1 MALDINHLRGTWNFP
16 TTVWFGAGKILL
28 LPRACREL
36 EIHRPLLVTD
46 PGLAGLPMVTGA
58 IDANEEA
65 GIATTLFSE
74 IKSNPIGRNVS
85 DGVAALRAG
94 DCDGVIAFGG
104 GSSLDAGK
112 SIALMAAQPP
122 ADAAGGLSLWDFED
136 GRKDWQ
142 RANAPLPVIAI
153 PTTAGTGSE
162 TGRST
167 VVLNEDTGVKII
179 ITHPQMLP
187 RIVIADPELTLG
199 LPRDVTA
206 ATGMD
211 ALAHCL
217 EAYCSPF
224 HNPMCDGVAVEGMRL
239 IKEYLPTAV
248 AEGGDLVARAQML
261 AAASMGST
269 AFQKGL
275 GAIHAMSHPVGAV
288 YDTHH
293 GLTNAVFMPY
303 VLVHNRPAIEA
314 KISRLSA
321 YLKLSGQASDDA
333 GGFRAFLD
341 WTLELRRR
349 FAIPHTLAELG
360 VDADDLDRL
369 AEMAAADPTA
379 GANPVPL
386 DVPKLRLMFEDAFR
400 GTLA

>member
-1 MALDINHLRGTWNFP
+1 MASDIKHLRGTWNFP
-16 TTVWFGAGKILL
+16 TTIWFGTGKISMLA
-28 LPRACREL
+28 RACQEL
-36 EIHRPLLVTD
+36 GIQRPLLVTD
-46 PGLAGLPMVTGA
+46 PGLAGLPMIADA
-58 IDANEEA
+58 IAVNAES
-65 GIATTLFSE
+65 GITTAVFSE
-74 IKSNPIGRNVS
+74 IKPNPIGRNIA
-85 DGVAALRAG
+85 DGVAALRNA

-112 SIALMAAQPP
+112 SIALMAAQP
-122 ADAAGGLSLWDFED
+122 ADGISLWNFED

-142 RANAPLPVIAI
+142 RAEHPLPVIAV

-179 ITHPQMLP
+179 ITHPQMMP

-224 HNPMCDGVAVEGMRL
+224 HNPMCDGVAIEGMRL
-239 IKEYLPTAV
+239 IKEFLPAAV
-248 AEGGDLVARAQML
+248 ADGGDIVARSQML

-275 GAIHAMSHPVGAV
+275 GAIHAMSHPIGAV

-293 GLTNAVFMPY
+293 GLTNAVVMPY
-303 VLVHNRPAIEA
+303 VLTHNRPAIED
-314 KISRLSA
+314 KLTRLAA
-321 YLKLSGQASDDA
+321 YLGLSENTG
-333 GGFRAFLD
+333 GGFQAVLN
-341 WTLELRRR
+341 WTLALRRQ
-349 FAIPHTLAELG
+349 FEMPHTLAELG
-360 VDADDLDRL
+360 VETGDLDRL

-386 DVPKLRLMFEDAFR
+386 DVPKLRQMFEDAFT
-400 GTLA
+400 GTLG

>member
-1 MALDINHLRGTWNFP
+1 MTIDVKHLRGTWNFP
-16 TTVWFGAGKILL
+16 TTMWFGAGKISLL
-28 LPRACREL
+28 GRACQEL
-36 EIHRPLLVTD
+36 GIDRPLLVTD
-46 PGLAGLPMVTGA
+46 PGLAGLPMIADALHSLEDAAVTA
-58 IDANEEA
+58 
-65 GIATTLFSE
+65 TLFSD
-74 IKSNPIGRNVS
+74 IKGNPIGRNVT
-85 DGVAALRAG
+85 DGVAALRDNA
-94 DCDGVIAFGG
+94 CDGVIAFGG

-122 ADAAGGLSLWDFED
+122 DGISLWNFED
-136 GRKDWQ
+136 GRKDWR
-142 RANAPLPVIAI
+142 RANDPLPVIAI

-179 ITHPQMLP
+179 ITHPLMMP
-187 RIVIADPELTLG
+187 RIVIADPELTIG

-224 HNPMCDGVAVEGMRL
+224 HNPMCDGVTVEGMRI
-239 IKEYLPTAV
+239 IKEYLPAAV
-248 AEGGDLVARAQML
+248 ANGSDLIARAQML

-275 GAIHAMSHPVGAV
+275 GAIHAMSHPVGAL

-303 VLVHNRPAIEA
+303 VLVHNRPAVEK
-314 KISRLSA
+314 KIARLSA
-321 YLKLSGQASDDA
+321 YLGLSADTADTSRGFQAFLGWTLDLREKFDIPNTLAALGIDA
-333 GGFRAFLD
+333 G
-341 WTLELRRR
+341 
-349 FAIPHTLAELG
+349 
-360 VDADDLDRL
+360 DLDRL

-386 DVPKLRLMFEDAFR
+386 DVPKLRAMLEDTFK